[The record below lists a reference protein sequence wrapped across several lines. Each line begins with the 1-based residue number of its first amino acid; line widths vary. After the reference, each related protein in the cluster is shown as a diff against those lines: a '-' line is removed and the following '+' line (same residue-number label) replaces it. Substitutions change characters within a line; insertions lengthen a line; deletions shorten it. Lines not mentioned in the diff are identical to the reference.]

1 MPDFLSRLV
10 ERTFGLAPV
19 AQPVIGSIFA
29 PMPAAKSDHIQD
41 LAHDSEPVSNQ
52 DIIHIDS
59 ARETGIIPRHDNQPA
74 VNRKRQTNK
83 IPDSRPVPVQ
93 YVESGSRDKDY
104 AKLSR
109 QMDDLDNQ
117 NSFTSVQ
124 RPLQKKEPLEQN
136 GSNFPE
142 HIKSMSLHEVNEQD
156 NQYPH
161 TPPAKLALDDEPLY
175 QVDSDTL
182 ESVKPESRHTK
193 NRNDRGTLPSITEP
207 MLHDE
212 EQFHG
217 ADPDHPG
224 NVEPGQK
231 DFADIRENRNIFMPV
246 PKAAGYDIDQP
257 QSPQTGSIEQAES
270 KPLYLAGIQKNRNT
284 NRSVFT
290 PEPEFPYENLS
301 AGKHPGSK
309 NPGESFSGQNEL
321 FINSADSPVDEP
333 LLGYVPD
340 SSLPPERLPSPIIA
354 SRQNSKRVNNPNASA
369 TLEQMGNMLIDRH
382 AVTPRPPPTAS
393 TVKVTIGRIEI
404 RAVTPPQAPQPQ
416 TPPPRQHPV
425 LSLDDYLKQHNG

>member
-29 PMPAAKSDHIQD
+29 PMPAVKSDHIQD
-41 LAHDSEPVSNQ
+41 LASDSEPVSDQ
-52 DIIHIDS
+52 DSIHIDN

-93 YVESGSRDKDY
+93 YVESSSQDTDY
-104 AKLSR
+104 AKPSR
-109 QMDDLDNQ
+109 QI
-117 NSFTSVQ
+117 
-124 RPLQKKEPLEQN
+124 
-136 GSNFPE
+136 FPE

-193 NRNDRGTLPSITEP
+193 NRNDRGTHPSITEP
-207 MLHDE
+207 ILHK
-212 EQFHG
+212 EQFHD
-217 ADPDHPG
+217 ADPEHPG

-231 DFADIRENRNIFMPV
+231 DFADIRENRNTIMPV
-246 PKAAGYDIDQP
+246 LKAGYDIDQP
-257 QSPQTGSIEQAES
+257 QSPETGSVEQAES
-270 KPLYLAGIQKNRNT
+270 KLSHPAGIQKNRNT

-290 PEPEFPYENLS
+290 SEPELPYENLS
-301 AGKHPGSK
+301 AGKNAGSK
-309 NPGESFSGQNEL
+309 NPGESSSRQSEL

-333 LLGYVPD
+333 LLGHRPD

-354 SRQNSKRVNNPNASA
+354 SRQNLKRVNNPNASA
-369 TLEQMGNMLIDRH
+369 TLGQMGNMLIDRH
-382 AVTPRPPPTAS
+382 AVTPRPPPTTS
-393 TVKVTIGRIEI
+393 TVKVTIGRIEV

>member
-29 PMPAAKSDHIQD
+29 PMPAVKNDHIQD
-41 LAHDSEPVSNQ
+41 LAHDNEPVNNQ
-52 DIIHIDS
+52 DNLHIDS
-59 ARETGIIPRHDNQPA
+59 ARETGIIPQHDNQPA
-74 VNRKRQTNK
+74 INRKRQTNK

-93 YVESGSRDKDY
+93 YVESGSQDKDY
-104 AKLSR
+104 AKPSR
-109 QMDDLDNQ
+109 QMDGLDYQ
-117 NSFTSVQ
+117 SAFTSVQ

-136 GSNFPE
+136 ESNFPE

-175 QVDSDTL
+175 QVYPDAL
-182 ESVKPESRHTK
+182 GSVKPESRHTE
-193 NRNDRGTLPSITEP
+193 NQNDRGTPP
-207 MLHDE
+207 AKPVLHDE
-212 EQFHG
+212 EQFHD
-217 ADPDHPG
+217 ADPEHPE

-231 DFADIRENRNIFMPV
+231 DFTDIRENRNIFMPV
-246 PKAAGYDIDQP
+246 PKAGYDIDQP
-257 QSPQTGSIEQAES
+257 QSPETGSVERAES
-270 KPLYLAGIQKNRNT
+270 KPLYPAGIQKNRNT

-290 PEPEFPYENLS
+290 SEPEFPHENLS
-301 AGKHPGSK
+301 DGKY
-309 NPGESFSGQNEL
+309 PGESFSGQNEL

-333 LLGYVPD
+333 LLGYISD

-354 SRQNSKRVNNPNASA
+354 SRQNPKRVNNPNASA

-382 AVTPRPPPTAS
+382 AATPRPPPTAS

-404 RAVTPPQAPQPQ
+404 RAVTPLQAPQPQ
-416 TPPPRQHPV
+416 IPPPRQHPV